1 MSQLYI
7 NISFSIPYAFLFFE
21 IINKRGKESIKQN
34 IATYH
39 IIQIQAA
46 TLLSVQKKNAI
57 VKIKNANWQII
68 GHISTT
74 NDIRIHVMIFF
85 QFPSNFLE

>member
-1 MSQLYI
+1 M

-21 IINKRGKESIKQN
+21 IINSKGKESIKHM

-57 VKIKNANWQII
+57 DRINAANWQIM
-68 GHISTT
+68 GHITT
-74 NDIRIHVMIFF
+74 TQAIRI
-85 QFPSNFLE
+85 Q